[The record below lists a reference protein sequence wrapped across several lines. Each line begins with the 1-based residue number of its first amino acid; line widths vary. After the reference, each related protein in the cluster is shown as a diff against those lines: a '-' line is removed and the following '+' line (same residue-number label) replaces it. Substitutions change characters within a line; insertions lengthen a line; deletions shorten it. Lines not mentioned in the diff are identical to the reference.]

1 MKPWWSRVLGVWVW
15 LMLTLAPGVAQAQVQ
30 AKLDRN
36 PVDLG
41 DAVVLSIESTGA
53 AAAPDLTPLMQDFE
67 LLDQTSGRSLGI
79 VNGVSSSRMIYQ
91 ITLQPRRDGN
101 LVIPALQVG
110 RQRTAPIALTV
121 RPAPPV
127 ATRAGNADVFLET
140 EVDDASPFVQQSVGV
155 VLRLFY
161 GVPLMSGELDL
172 DAPDGA
178 VLQKVGDDVQG
189 SREINGRR
197 YNLIERRFLL
207 VPERSGTLTL
217 PAPRF
222 NGRGAGGW
230 FDDLVGNGRRELRVA
245 GSPRALSVRP
255 QPAGAPQPW
264 LPLRDLRLRYVG
276 APTSARVGEAATLIV
291 EGVAQGATQAQ
302 LPEIPAPS
310 VPGAQVFAE
319 PIQYDETFSG
329 GTPQVKWTQRYAVV
343 PDRPGRLTIAGLGI
357 PWWDVTA
364 GAAKTARL
372 PDLPLQVGAGSPAGA
387 APASTQAP
395 GAALDINGGAPALG
409 QVNERIWP
417 WLAVGFAVLW
427 LITLLW
433 ALQRRRGP
441 APPARQA
448 APGHPT
454 APAHHTLP
462 DLKRA
467 LDTGSLDE
475 VGEVLRGMAAPPAAD
490 LDELVRRLQAIEQRD
505 AVELLRRA
513 RWADGDGSAAR
524 AALRAAF
531 ARGPRWMDV
540 AEPPQA
546 PLPPLYPAPGRR

>member
-1 MKPWWSRVLGVWVW
+1 MKPWWSRVLGVFVW
-15 LMLTLAPGVAQAQVQ
+15 MMLALAPWTAQAQVQ
-30 AKLDRN
+30 ARVDRN
-36 PVDLG
+36 PIDLG

-79 VNGVSSSRMIYQ
+79 TNGVSSSRVVYQ
-91 ITLQPRRDGN
+91 ITLQPRRDGS

-110 RQRTAPIALTV
+110 KQRTAPIALTV

-161 GVPLMSGELDL
+161 GVPLVSGELDL

-189 SREINGRR
+189 SQQINGRR
-197 YNLIERRFLL
+197 YNFIERRYLL

-245 GSPRALSVRP
+245 GAPRMLAVRP
-255 QPAGAPQPW
+255 QPVGAPQPW

-276 APTSARVGEAATLIV
+276 APTSARAGEAATFIV

-302 LPEIPAPS
+302 LPEMPVPS

-319 PIQYDETFSG
+319 PVQYDETFTG

-343 PDRPGRLTIAGLGI
+343 PDRPGRLTVAGQGI
-357 PWWDVTA
+357 PWWDVAAGTA
-364 GAAKTARL
+364 KMARL
-372 PDLPLQVGAGSPAGA
+372 PDLPLQVGAG
-387 APASTQAP
+387 APATSAPATAP
-395 GAALDINGGAPALG
+395 GASAQGIPAG
-409 QVNERIWP
+409 NVAAGSAGDSVWP
-417 WLAVGFAVLW
+417 WLAVMFAVLW

-433 ALQRRRGP
+433 ALQRRRVP
-441 APPARQA
+441 LPPSSSRARGQA
-448 APGHPT
+448 IAAARH
-454 APAHHTLP
+454 ALP

-475 VGEVLRGMAAPPAAD
+475 VGDVLRGMATPPAAD
-490 LDELVRRLQAIEQRD
+490 LDELVRRLRPSAQRD
-505 AVELLRRA
+505 AVEQLRRA
-513 RWADGDGSAAR
+513 RWAHGDGSAAR
-524 AALRAAF
+524 NALRSAF
-531 ARGPRWMDV
+531 SEGPRWVD
-540 AEPPQA
+540 AIEPPQA
-546 PLPPLYPAPGRR
+546 PLPPLYPSPKQG